1 MTVDHRLHYLE
12 AVRSALS
19 TALLPLQYAVDLPVS
34 AGHWLGSS
42 LEARSSLLEENRRLR
57 ESQLLLESRLQT
69 LTALENE
76 NQRLRQLLQSSEQ
89 IRQEVL
95 IAELYAV
102 DLDPFKHQIM
112 LNKGSNDGVH
122 EQQPVIDAH
131 GVVGQVTHVSPLSST
146 VLLITDASHALPV
159 TVERTG
165 LRTIALGTGNLERL
179 ALPHLPN
186 TADVQV
192 GDLLLTSGLGG
203 RFPAGYPVAR
213 IEQIERDP
221 SRPFADIS
229 ARPTAHLDRAREV
242 LLIKP
247 AATPAATS
255 PGTTAPLEV
264 AP

>member
-12 AVRSALS
+12 TVRAALA
-19 TALLPLQYAVDLPVS
+19 TALLPLQYVVDLPVS
-34 AGHWLGSS
+34 ATRWLGES
-42 LEARSSLLEENRRLR
+42 LAARTTLLEENRRLR
-57 ESQLLLESRLQT
+57 QRQQLLEARLQT

-76 NQRLRQLLQSSEQ
+76 NRRLRELLQSSRQ

-112 LNKGSNDGVH
+112 LNKGSRDGVH

-131 GVVGQVTHVSPLSST
+131 GVVGQVVHVAPLTST
-146 VLLITDASHALPV
+146 AILITDASHALPV

-165 LRTIALGTGNLERL
+165 LRTIAFGTGNLDRL

-186 TADVQV
+186 TADVRV

-203 RFPAGYPVAR
+203 RFPAGYPVAEISR
-213 IEQIERDP
+213 VERDP
-221 SRPFADIS
+221 GQPFARVS
-229 ARPTAHLDRAREV
+229 ARPTARLDRAREV
-242 LLIKP
+242 LLVKSVP
-247 AATPAATS
+247 ANEKSAPAVGDGS
-255 PGTTAPLEV
+255 
-264 AP
+264 